1 MWARMKKI
9 DMVILTQIKTK
20 NTTKCK
26 KSKPLKI
33 LHQSRWWII
42 GIQSNELHSFWRY
55 FYHVMIQE
63 HMGNWIDLA
72 PQAETVASWIIRL
85 WTVKLILIMHVI
97 LFSNVA
103 CVTFVPLTF
112 SRLDCLF
119 VINGLLDL
127 FGWCTTWAIGA
138 TSQDWSTS
146 AKMTASTH
154 GWIHAYHFGS
164 SVLPDF
170 CDIRC
175 VLMLDSFQSNSPTSN
190 FVAWSGRK
198 ERLTPIVIVKMTLL
212 LVFNY

>member
-85 WTVKLILIMHVI
+85 WTVKLILIMHAI

-127 FGWCTTWAIGA
+127 FGWCTTWADLCNL
-138 TSQDWSTS
+138 TRL
-146 AKMTASTH
+146 
-154 GWIHAYHFGS
+154 
-164 SVLPDF
+164 VDF
-170 CDIRC
+170 CQNDC
-175 VLMLDSFQSNSPTSN
+175 KHTWLDPCLSLRQQRT
-190 FVAWSGRK
+190 AW
-198 ERLTPIVIVKMTLL
+198 LL
-212 LVFNY
+212 WH